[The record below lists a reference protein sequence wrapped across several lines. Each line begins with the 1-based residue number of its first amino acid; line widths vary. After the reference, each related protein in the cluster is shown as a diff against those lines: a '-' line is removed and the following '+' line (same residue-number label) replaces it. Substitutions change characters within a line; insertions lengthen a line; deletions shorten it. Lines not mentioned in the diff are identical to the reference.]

1 MHVAVNM
8 EDNKAYTLR
17 AKFIDHILISACTL
31 KLIAQPKRV
40 KRCFRDTGHDKS

>member
-17 AKFIDHILISACTL
+17 AKFIDHILISAKESKKVL
-31 KLIAQPKRV
+31 
-40 KRCFRDTGHDKS
+40 

>member
-17 AKFIDHILISACTL
+17 AKFIDHNYTHLSLYSKTNSSAKESKKVL
-31 KLIAQPKRV
+31 
-40 KRCFRDTGHDKS
+40 